1 MCLNYSKLIAVASQV
16 SEYNTF
22 YFKTFSKFHRLLQDQ
37 KSYCLTF
44 QFNLSRLAALKPLQ
58 FSVLAAED
66 TEVQAE
72 AQPVPSDHDREPD
85 LFM

>member
-1 MCLNYSKLIAVASQV
+1 M
-16 SEYNTF
+16 
-22 YFKTFSKFHRLLQDQ
+22 
-37 KSYCLTF
+37 TF
-44 QFNLSRLAALKPLQ
+44 QFNLRRLAALKPLQ

-85 LFM
+85 LFI